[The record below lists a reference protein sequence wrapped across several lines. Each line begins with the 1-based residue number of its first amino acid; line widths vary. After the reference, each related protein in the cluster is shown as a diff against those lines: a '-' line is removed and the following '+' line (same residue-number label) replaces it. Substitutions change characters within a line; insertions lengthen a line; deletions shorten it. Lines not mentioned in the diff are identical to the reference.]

1 MKIPNTY
8 KPIEEINM
16 VLNNLYLV
24 YLTNGDYAL
33 ARAVLEDDLVLRPA
47 GVLEFNFGDVEF
59 SAPIVAFK
67 PFEG

>member
-8 KPIEEINM
+8 KPIEEINL
-16 VLNNLYLV
+16 VLNELYLV

-33 ARAVLEDDLVLRPA
+33 ARAVLEDDLVLRPS
-47 GVLEFNFGDVEF
+47 GVLEFTFGDVEF
-59 SAPIVAFK
+59 SAPIIAFK